1 MQVST
6 VRSKNVPTRG
16 ARLLIK
22 TRNFSKHFLTFLN
35 FKIMKI
41 YLKKDTK
48 YNQLCFKAVKELP
61 MNIKQAWYTR
71 NKFFSFLIEDY
82 GMYICLTIYK

>member
-1 MQVST
+1 
-6 VRSKNVPTRG
+6 
-16 ARLLIK
+16 
-22 TRNFSKHFLTFLN
+22 
-35 FKIMKI
+35 MKI

-82 GMYICLTIYK
+82 GMYMCLTIYK